1 MTKEPKDLLTQP
13 DLAKAV
19 DMTRQGVDYYER
31 LGLIE
36 PVVKSGRFRFYSPT
50 TIDRLKKIKE
60 LQADY
65 KLSAIVQ
72 MVKDGK
78 L

>member
-19 DMTRQGVDYYER
+19 GMTRQGIDYYET

-36 PVVKSGRFRFYSPT
+36 PVVKSGHFRFYSPT
-50 TIDRLKKIKE
+50 TLERILKIKE
-60 LQADY
+60 LQKDY